1 MRNLKGDIDL
11 YAILKVYD
19 IDNNEYILV
28 INGTYYVERKGDRDS
43 LGVPLEPDEPAGFQY
58 EAHIDKHKDLTWEEI
73 LHLITYS
80 EEELHNK
87 IIDKLDQELDDL
99 LDYNSYSFL

>member
-1 MRNLKGDIDL
+1 MKNLKGDIDL
-11 YAILKVYD
+11 YGSIKVYD
-19 IDNNEYILV
+19 KYKNEYTLI
-28 INGTYYVERKGDRDS
+28 IEGIYYVERKGDRDS

-58 EAHIDKHKDLTWEEI
+58 EAHIEGQKDLTWEEV
-73 LHLITYS
+73 LDLITYS